1 LCYKPSIVP
10 CSLQEVLMPRSVNQ
24 PRLSQP
30 TLFHPPH
37 RPPSL
42 QTFPLDIQEKTIR
55 LLARLLQLH
64 ADRVLAAGQTRE
76 ACDE

>member
-10 CSLQEVLMPRSVNQ
+10 CSLPEVLMPRSVNQ
-24 PRLSQP
+24 ARLSQP

-37 RPPSL
+37 KHPSL
-42 QTFPLDIQEKTIR
+42 QAFPPDIQEKTIR

-64 ADRVLAAGQTRE
+64 AAPVLASGRTRE